1 MALYMVERDVTGT
14 SPERLRFEQTGLA
27 SACIQLKLQ
36 GKRVRFIS
44 SAVIPADGRA
54 LDLFGADD
62 TELVKEVHVVA
73 RVSYS
78 RIVEILD
85 LTPTFI
91 HRDVSRPRRTLRKA
105 VVKGAGG
112 SPTDAAKGVTLTMA
126 TDSTSELTRW
136 LGEGQRFLGVCLET
150 VENADRLQARNHTL
164 ERENEMLREE
174 VTRLRH
180 RIDVL
185 QTDRND
191 MVAAFNDLAGHVT
204 QVVDHIL
211 QKSEDGEN
219 GRESG

>member
-1 MALYMVERDVTGT
+1 MVERDVTGT
-14 SPERLRFEQTGLA
+14 APERLRLEQTGLA
-27 SACIQLKLQ
+27 AACSQLKLL
-36 GKRVRFIS
+36 GKRVRYIS

-62 TELVKEVHVVA
+62 VELVKEVHVVA

-78 RIVEILD
+78 RVVEILD

-91 HRDVSRPRRTLRKA
+91 HRDVSRPRRMLRKA
-105 VVKGAGG
+105 VAKGAGG
-112 SPTDAAKGVTLTMA
+112 SRINTGKGVTLTMA
-126 TDSTSELTRW
+126 TDPTSELTRW
-136 LGEGQRFLGVCLET
+136 LVEGQRFFGLCVET
-150 VENADRLQARNHTL
+150 VENTTRLQARNLTL
-164 ERENEMLREE
+164 ERENEMFREE

-185 QTDRND
+185 QADRND

-219 GRESG
+219 GGETA

>member
-14 SPERLRFEQTGLA
+14 SPERLRLEQKGLA
-27 SACIQLKLQ
+27 STCIQLKLQ
-36 GKRVRFIS
+36 GKRVRYIS

-62 TELVKEVHVVA
+62 TELVKEVLVVA
-73 RVSYS
+73 RVAYS

-91 HRDVSRPRRTLRKA
+91 HRDVSRPRRTLRRA
-105 VVKGAGG
+105 VAKGAGG
-112 SPTDAAKGVTLTMA
+112 SPTNAAKGVTLTMA
-126 TDSTSELTRW
+126 TDSTSDLTRW
-136 LGEGQRFLGVCLET
+136 LADGQRFFGVCLET
-150 VENADRLQARNHTL
+150 VENADRLQARNQTL

-219 GRESG
+219 GR

>member
-14 SPERLRFEQTGLA
+14 SPERLRIEQTGLA
-27 SACIQLKLQ
+27 STCIQLKLQ
-36 GKRVRFIS
+36 GKRVRYIS

-54 LDLFGADD
+54 LDLFGAED
-62 TELVKEVHVVA
+62 TELVKEVLVVA
-73 RVSYS
+73 RVAYS

-91 HRDVSRPRRTLRKA
+91 HRDVSRPRRMLP
-105 VVKGAGG
+105 KGAGG

-126 TDSTSELTRW
+126 TDSTSDLTRW
-136 LGEGQRFLGVCLET
+136 LVDGQRFFGVCLET
-150 VENADRLQARNHTL
+150 VENADRLQARTQTL
-164 ERENEMLREE
+164 ERENEMFREE
-174 VTRLRH
+174 VTRLRL

-185 QTDRND
+185 QADRND

-219 GRESG
+219 GR

>member
-1 MALYMVERDVTGT
+1 MALYMVERDVAGT
-14 SPERLRFEQTGLA
+14 PPERLRLEQTGLA
-27 SACIQLKLQ
+27 SACAQLKLQ
-36 GKRVRFIS
+36 GKRIRYIS

-62 TELVKEVHVVA
+62 IEPVKEVHVVA
-73 RVSYS
+73 RVAYS

-91 HRDVSRPRRTLRKA
+91 QRGVSRPRRMLRTA
-105 VVKGAGG
+105 GGTGARG
-112 SPTDAAKGVTLTMA
+112 SPTSAGKGVTLTMA

-136 LGEGQRFLGVCLET
+136 LAEGQRFLGLCLET
-150 VENADRLQARNHTL
+150 VENADRLQTRNLTL

-219 GRESG
+219 GREAG